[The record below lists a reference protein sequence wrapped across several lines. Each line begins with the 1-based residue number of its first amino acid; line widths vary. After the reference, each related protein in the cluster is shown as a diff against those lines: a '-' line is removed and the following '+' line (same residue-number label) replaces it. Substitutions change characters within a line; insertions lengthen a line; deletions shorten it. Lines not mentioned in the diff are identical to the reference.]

1 MKLAGR
7 LAHID
12 PFYVMECAKVAQ
24 EIARS
29 PACDPAQGGER
40 MLYLNI
46 GEPDFTAPA
55 PVVAA
60 AEAALRAGRSQY
72 TDATGLPALRER
84 ISHWYAARWGVEVPA
99 RRIVVTAGASA
110 GLQLVCQALF
120 EAGDEVLMPDPSY
133 PCNRHFVA
141 ATGATARL
149 VPTTPE
155 SRFQLDAEHVAAN
168 WTPQTRGVLLATP
181 SNPTGTSI
189 APAEL
194 ARIVDGVR
202 ARGGVAIVD
211 EIYQGLS
218 YDPAFE
224 RCALAL
230 GDDIVSVNSFS
241 KYFGMTGWRLGWL
254 VLPDALVEPVERLAQ
269 NLYIC
274 ASAIAQHAAL
284 AAFDPASLAECET
297 RRTAF
302 RERRDYIVP
311 ALQKLGMDV
320 PVVPDGAFYVWADCR
335 RFAAGSWDFAMRMMR
350 DAHVALTPGK
360 DFGPTHANAYFRL
373 SFAASMAQ
381 LKETASR
388 LARELD
394 R

>member
-1 MKLAGR
+1 MKLASR

-72 TDATGLPALRER
+72 TDAVGLPELRER
-84 ISHWYAARWGVEVPA
+84 ISQWYAARWGVHVPA

-120 EAGDEVLMPDPSY
+120 ETGDDVLMPDPSY

-149 VPTTPE
+149 VPTTPA
-155 SRFQLDAEHVAAN
+155 SRFQMDAEHVRAH
-168 WTPQTRGVLLATP
+168 WTPATRGVLLATP

-194 ARIVDGVR
+194 ARIVDVVR
-202 ARGGVAIVD
+202 EKGGVAIVD

-230 GDDIVSVNSFS
+230 GEDVISVNSFS

-254 VLPDALVEPVERLAQ
+254 VLPEALVGPVERLAQ

-274 ASAIAQHAAL
+274 ASSIAQHAAV
-284 AAFDPASLAECET
+284 AAFDAASLAECET
-297 RRTAF
+297 RRSAF

-311 ALQKLGMDV
+311 ELQKLGMEV
-320 PVVPDGAFYVWADCR
+320 PVVPDGAFYVWADCT
-335 RFAAGSWDFAMRMMR
+335 RFAASSWDFAMQLMR
-350 DAHVALTPGK
+350 TAHVALTPGK

-373 SFAASMAQ
+373 SFATSMPQ
-381 LKETASR
+381 LQETVAR
-388 LARELD
+388 LKRELD

>member
-29 PACDPAQGGER
+29 PECDPARGGER

-60 AEAALRAGRSQY
+60 AQAALRAGRSQY
-72 TDATGLPALRER
+72 TDAVGLLELRER
-84 ISHWYAARWGVEVPA
+84 ISQWYATRWGVDVPA

-120 EAGDEVLMPDPSY
+120 ETGDEVLMPDPSY

-149 VPTTPE
+149 VPTTAA
-155 SRFQLDAEHVAAN
+155 SRFQLDAEHVRAH
-168 WTPQTRGVLLATP
+168 WTPHTRGVLLATP

-194 ARIVDGVR
+194 GRIVDVVR
-202 ARGGVAIVD
+202 DKGGVAIVD
-211 EIYQGLS
+211 EIYLGLS

-224 RCALAL
+224 RCALTL
-230 GDDIVSVNSFS
+230 GEDVVSVNSFS

-254 VLPDALVEPVERLAQ
+254 VLPEALVGPVERLAQ

-274 ASAIAQHAAL
+274 ASSIAQHAAI
-284 AAFDPASLAECET
+284 AAFDGASLAECET

-311 ALQKLGMDV
+311 ALQKLGMEV
-320 PVVPDGAFYVWADCR
+320 PVVPDGAFYVWADCS
-335 RFAAGSWDFAMRMMR
+335 RFAASSWDFAMQLMR
-350 DAHVALTPGK
+350 TAHVALTPGK
-360 DFGPTHANAYFRL
+360 DFGPTHANTYFRL
-373 SFAASMAQ
+373 SFATSMLQ
-381 LKETASR
+381 LQETVGR
-388 LARELD
+388 LKRELD